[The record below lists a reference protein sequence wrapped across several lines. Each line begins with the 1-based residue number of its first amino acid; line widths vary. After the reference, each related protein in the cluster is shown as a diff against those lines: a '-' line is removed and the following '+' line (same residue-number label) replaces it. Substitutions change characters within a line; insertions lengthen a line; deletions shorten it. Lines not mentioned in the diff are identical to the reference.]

1 MYQHTCPP
9 QVMLTHNEPKPL
21 HFLCT
26 THAWRHIIYFEISP
40 LQQHHWVQKTL
51 KAFLVIIIFLQFL
64 KILALFGIISISPIW
79 SLQISLESSTQM
91 NVMPQI
97 STPQFAMFW
106 RRVNIVWRRFRSGVV
121 CVFQVLCFAQVREG
135 TVEVTVT
142 GLKATDTDIYRCEI
156 EVFYPPPYLRI
167 TGNGTLI
174 HVLGEAS

>member
-1 MYQHTCPP
+1 M
-9 QVMLTHNEPKPL
+9 
-21 HFLCT
+21 
-26 THAWRHIIYFEISP
+26 
-40 LQQHHWVQKTL
+40 
-51 KAFLVIIIFLQFL
+51 
-64 KILALFGIISISPIW
+64 
-79 SLQISLESSTQM
+79 
-91 NVMPQI
+91 
-97 STPQFAMFW
+97 
-106 RRVNIVWRRFRSGVV
+106 NIVWRRFRSGVV